1 MQSLSVFLY
10 DVLTNFLPAKSWWC
24 LEKVYHLIFFHHL
37 SFSVKLQPIHNWFPS
52 ATRLSAFLHQLDEK
66 YFQHE
71 WKRMKLR
78 KGSTCTLYI
87 EPFCLKIKM
96 KTEEFT
102 IFVLC
107 TQKENFN
114 NNKTA
119 KKGKF
124 SRKQMK
130 TI

>member
-1 MQSLSVFLY
+1 MKRNEIKKGINLY
-10 DVLTNFLPAKSWWC
+10 FIRT
-24 LEKVYHLIFFHHL
+24 
-37 SFSVKLQPIHNWFPS
+37 
-52 ATRLSAFLHQLDEK
+52 
-66 YFQHE
+66 
-71 WKRMKLR
+71 
-78 KGSTCTLYI
+78 
-87 EPFCLKIKM
+87 EPFCLKIKK

-114 NNKTA
+114 NNKTV